1 MLAICY
7 MTFSSDNSHAR
18 QNLPPRQP
26 QPVAVA
32 PMIGNYQL
40 PLLDFLQPAAPTI
53 NLNKS
58 EEELMAY
65 GRLIQQT
72 LEQFDV
78 KVALGDI
85 TQGPTF
91 TCFELHL
98 APGVRM
104 ERVELFKNELM
115 AALAVDSL
123 RILSPIPGKSTV
135 GIEAPNRVRTN
146 VILLDLFDT
155 DEWRNTRDR
164 IPIAIGRNVDSRPII
179 ADLAEMP
186 HLLIAGATGSG
197 KSVCIHSII
206 VSLLYRFSPDQLRF
220 VMIDPKVVE
229 LQQYN
234 ALPHLITPVVS
245 TPQNALAI
253 LRWAVN
259 ELEKRFQIF
268 ALCGVRNILSFNDR
282 LKTQPLFKGED
293 IVIPEKLPYIVI
305 IIDAL
310 AELMRDAPVNLETA
324 ITRLLH
330 LGHTVGIHCVLTV
343 ENSSSAV
350 ISGTTKAYLPTRL
363 SFRLP
368 SKRNSIVFFDH
379 AGAEELLD
387 KGDLLL
393 RPAGSARL
401 IRGQGAVISDKELQE
416 IIGFIVN
423 QGKPNYV
430 VEIDQQLLK
439 PKVSPRNESGIDED
453 EEIIQQCIEVIRSE
467 RKASVS
473 LLQCRLQLGHARAAR
488 IMDELENRGII
499 GEYKGSEPR
508 EILFN
513 LNDNGDARSPIE
525 LEDCGIIDSS
535 QGSKPSQFLTQSPVG
550 DGQTGNEDLAVY
562 LCVNCGERIK
572 VDVNEFEDRESVVVP
587 CPHCNK
593 EIQLAMNADE
603 V

>member
-1 MLAICY
+1 
-7 MTFSSDNSHAR
+7 
-18 QNLPPRQP
+18 
-26 QPVAVA
+26 
-32 PMIGNYQL
+32 
-40 PLLDFLQPAAPTI
+40 
-53 NLNKS
+53 
-58 EEELMAY
+58 
-65 GRLIQQT
+65 
-72 LEQFDV
+72 
-78 KVALGDI
+78 
-85 TQGPTF
+85 
-91 TCFELHL
+91 
-98 APGVRM
+98 
-104 ERVELFKNELM
+104 
-115 AALAVDSL
+115 
-123 RILSPIPGKSTV
+123 
-135 GIEAPNRVRTN
+135 
-146 VILLDLFDT
+146 
-155 DEWRNTRDR
+155 
-164 IPIAIGRNVDSRPII
+164 
-179 ADLAEMP
+179 
-186 HLLIAGATGSG
+186 
-197 KSVCIHSII
+197 
-206 VSLLYRFSPDQLRF
+206 
-220 VMIDPKVVE
+220 
-229 LQQYN
+229 
-234 ALPHLITPVVS
+234 
-245 TPQNALAI
+245 
-253 LRWAVN
+253 
-259 ELEKRFQIF
+259 
-268 ALCGVRNILSFNDR
+268 
-282 LKTQPLFKGED
+282 
-293 IVIPEKLPYIVI
+293 
-305 IIDAL
+305 
-310 AELMRDAPVNLETA
+310 
-324 ITRLLH
+324 
-330 LGHTVGIHCVLTV
+330 
-343 ENSSSAV
+343 
-350 ISGTTKAYLPTRL
+350 L